1 MPAPTI
7 SYMICTGALIVLIFT
22 VQVFYLY
29 VVDNIWAE
37 MAKREL
43 KEITDYV
50 SDTIANLYFLA
61 NSTNADVSLEKILN
75 LPLDVSGSSYSLA
88 IQRDSQDF
96 AQSVQASFNGK
107 TWLKATSWLPPGL
120 KVNLTKNQ
128 IVEGS
133 GKSAVVGCSRS
144 SQSVYVWI
152 AYKSG

>member
-43 KEITDYV
+43 QEITDYV

-61 NSTNADVSLEKILN
+61 NSTNTPVTLEKILN
-75 LPLDVSGSSYSLA
+75 LPSAVSGSRFSLA
-88 IQRDSQDF
+88 ILRDINNF
-96 AQSVQASFNGK
+96 AQRVQASLVGK
-107 TWLKATSWLPPGL
+107 TWLKVASWLPPGL
-120 KVNLTKNQ
+120 KVDLGKDQT
-128 IVEGS
+128 IESS
-133 GKSAVVGCSRS
+133 GRYAVAGCSRV
-144 SQSVYVWI
+144 SQNIYVWI
-152 AYKSG
+152 GYKSG

>member
-37 MAKREL
+37 MAGREL

-50 SDTIANLYFLA
+50 SDTVANLYFLA
-61 NSTNADVSLEKILN
+61 NSTNADVSLEKTLS

-88 IQRDSQDF
+88 ILRDSKDF
-96 AQSVQASFNGK
+96 ARNVEAAFKGK

-120 KVNLTKNQ
+120 KVNLQKDRT
-128 IVEGS
+128 IEG
-133 GKSAVVGCSRS
+133 GGYAVAGCSRV
-144 SQSVYVWI
+144 SQSIYVWLG
-152 AYKSG
+152 YKSG

>member
-22 VQVFYLY
+22 VQVYYLY

-37 MAKREL
+37 MAGREL

-61 NSTNADVSLEKILN
+61 NSTNADVSLEKTLS
-75 LPLDVSGSSYSLA
+75 LPLDISGSSYSLA
-88 IQRDSQDF
+88 ILRDGNDF
-96 AQSVQASFNGK
+96 AQHIQAAFKGK

-120 KVNLTKNQ
+120 KVNLEKDQT
-128 IVEGS
+128 IDSS
-133 GKSAVVGCSRS
+133 GRYAVAGCSRVYPN
-144 SQSVYVWI
+144 VYVWI
-152 AYKSG
+152 GYKSG